1 MTSLINI
8 IKQGANRR
16 FRRLALATVIIVY
29 LLIIVGGVVRSTGA
43 GMGCPDWPTCFGS
56 WIPPTDISQ
65 LPADYQQIYGAKLKG
80 EVVFNPVK
88 TWTEYVNRLFGVFT
102 GLMIIFTVVAAF
114 RFYKTSERPIFNWSF
129 IALLLVIFQGWLGA
143 KVVSTELHPG
153 MVTLHMLLAIV
164 IVFILLYVYARS
176 YAIEKHLNISAD
188 AMFLNPVLI
197 GALLLSLFQI
207 LLGTQVREDMDLVIA
222 QLGYDMR
229 TEWISS
235 LGVDFY
241 IHRSF
246 SFLVAAVNIWLF
258 IKIRRIEGNFRVHI
272 QLMSYVLLVIGLTV
286 LTGVVMAY
294 MGVPPYAQPLHL
306 TLAIAMIGIQ
316 FVLLMFIN
324 SERFFG
330 NRNYLAVMRG
340 N

>member
-330 NRNYLAVMRG
+330 NRNYLAVNAG
-340 N
+340 

>member
-1 MTSLINI
+1 MTNLTNI

-56 WIPPTDISQ
+56 WVPPTDISQ
-65 LPADYQQIYGAKLKG
+65 LPENYQEIYGAKLKG

-102 GLMIIFTVVAAF
+102 GLMIIATVIASF
-114 RFYKTSERPIFNWSF
+114 KFFKTPERPIFNWSF

-143 KVVSTELHPG
+143 KVVSSELHPG
-153 MVTLHMLLAIV
+153 MVTIHMLLAIV

-176 YAIEKHLNISAD
+176 FIIEKHPEARND
-188 AMFLNPVLI
+188 AQFLNPVLI
-197 GALLLSLFQI
+197 TALLFSFIQI
-207 LLGTQVREDMDLVIA
+207 ILGTQVREDMDLVIRE
-222 QLGYDMR
+222 LGYNLR
-229 TEWISS
+229 IEWISK
-235 LGVDFY
+235 LGIDFY

-246 SFLVAAVNIWLF
+246 SFLIAGINIWLF
-258 IKIRRIEGNFRVHI
+258 LKVRKFERDFNIYSKLI
-272 QLMSYVLLVIGLTV
+272 SYVLLIITLTV
-286 LTGVVMAY
+286 LTGVIMAY
-294 MGVPPYAQPLHL
+294 FGVPAFAQPLHL
-306 TLAIAMIGIQ
+306 TLSVTMIGVQ

-330 NRNYLAVMRG
+330 SKVYMEESVG
-340 N
+340 